1 MSRPNR
7 SVWMRLALAEALVIA
22 VSAIVLLALVGLDG
36 PTLALMSFVA
46 H

>member
-1 MSRPNR
+1 MSRQNR

-22 VSAIVLLALVGLDG
+22 LSAVALLALLGLDE
-36 PTLALMSFVA
+36 PTVAMMSFVA

>member
-1 MSRPNR
+1 MSRQNR

-22 VSAIVLLALVGLDG
+22 LSAVALLALLGLDE
-36 PTLALMSFVA
+36 PTVALMSFVA